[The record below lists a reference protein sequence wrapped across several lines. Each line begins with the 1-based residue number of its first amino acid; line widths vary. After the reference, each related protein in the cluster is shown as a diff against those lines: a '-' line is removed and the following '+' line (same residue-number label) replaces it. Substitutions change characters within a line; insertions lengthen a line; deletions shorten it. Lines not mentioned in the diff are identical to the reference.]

1 MSTLMEQTS
10 EKETKQLHNNYHDE
24 EIEIDLM
31 DLLRK
36 VIGIR
41 KKIYKAAGIG
51 LVIGVIVAI
60 SIPKQYTVEVA
71 LSPEMG
77 NNKGAGL
84 SGLAASFL
92 GSGVT
97 MGDGTDALNASLSAD
112 IVSSTP
118 FLLELSNMKVP
129 VSGSEEISLSSYLNE
144 ESSPWWGYVIGF
156 PGMVIGGVK
165 SLFTENEDE
174 SISSDKAS
182 RGTIELSKKEFQKIE
197 SLKRKIVAS
206 VDKKTSMTTVSVT
219 LQSPKVAAVV
229 ADSVVKKLQEYI
241 IDYRTS
247 KSKEDCLYLEKLF
260 KERQQEYYAAQRKY
274 ADYVD
279 AHDNVVLQSVRA
291 EQERLQ
297 NDMSLAYQIYSQVAN
312 QLQVSRA
319 KVQEEKP
326 VFAVVEPAVVPLKP
340 SGMGLKIYILLFV
353 FLSVSGTLVWVFF
366 GKSLLASLR
375 KELKNKE
382 IEQDK

>member
-1 MSTLMEQTS
+1 MATLIEQES
-10 EKETKQLHNNYHDE
+10 EKEIKQKQNNHPDE

-41 KKIYKAAGIG
+41 KKIYKAVGIG
-51 LVIGVIVAI
+51 LVIGVIIAI
-60 SIPKQYTVEVA
+60 SIPKQYTVEVT

-77 NNKGAGL
+77 NNKGGSL

-156 PGMVIGGVK
+156 PGMVIDGVK
-165 SLFTENEDE
+165 LLFIEDEDE
-174 SISSDKAS
+174 SVSSDEVS

-197 SLKRKIVAS
+197 SLKRKIAAS
-206 VDKKTSMTTVSVT
+206 VDKKISMTTVSVT

-229 ADSVVKKLQEYI
+229 ADSVVNKLQEYI

-260 KERQQEYYAAQRKY
+260 KERQQEYYEAQKKY
-274 ADYVD
+274 ADYMD
-279 AHDNVVLQSVRA
+279 SHDNIILQSVRTK
-291 EQERLQ
+291 QERLQ
-297 NDMSLAYQIYSQVAN
+297 NDMSLAYQVYSQVAS
-312 QLQVSRA
+312 QLQVARA

-326 VFAVVEPAVVPLKP
+326 VFAIVEPAVVPLYP
-340 SGMGLKIYILLFV
+340 SGISRKVYVLAFI
-353 FLSVSGTLVWVFF
+353 FLSVCIVIFWNLF
-366 GKSLLASLR
+366 GKDLL
-375 KELKNKE
+375 NKF
-382 IEQDK
+382 KKVCA

>member
-10 EKETKQLHNNYHDE
+10 EKETKQVYNNHNDE
-24 EIEIDLM
+24 ELEIDLM

-51 LVIGVIVAI
+51 LIIGVIVAI
-60 SIPKQYTVEVA
+60 SIPKQYTVEVT

-77 NNKGAGL
+77 NNKGGGL

-92 GSGVT
+92 GSGVS

-129 VSGSEEISLSSYLNE
+129 VSGSEEISLSFYLDE
-144 ESSPWWGYVIGF
+144 ESSPWWSYVIGF

-165 SLFTENEDE
+165 SLFIEDEDE
-174 SISSDKAS
+174 SIFSDKAS
-182 RGTIELSKKEFQKIE
+182 QGTIELSKKESQKIE
-197 SLKRKIVAS
+197 SLKKKIVAS
-206 VDKKTSMTTVSVT
+206 VDKKTSMTSVT
-219 LQSPKVAAVV
+219 ATFQDSKVAAVV

-260 KERQQEYYAAQRKY
+260 KERQQEYYEAQRKY
-274 ADYVD
+274 ADYMD
-279 AHDNVVLQSVRA
+279 SHDNIILQSVRT

-297 NDMSLAYQIYSQVAN
+297 NDMSLAYQVYSQVAG
-312 QLQVSRA
+312 QLQVARA

-326 VFAVVEPAVVPLKP
+326 VFAVVEPAVVPLYP
-340 SGMGLKIYILLFV
+340 SGTSRKVYVLVFV
-353 FLSVSGTLVWVFF
+353 FLSVCIVISWNLF
-366 GKSLLASLR
+366 GKDLLSKF
-375 KELKNKE
+375 KEVCA
-382 IEQDK
+382 

>member
-1 MSTLMEQTS
+1 MSTLMEQTT
-10 EKETKQLHNNYHDE
+10 EKEIKQQQDIHADE
-24 EIEIDLM
+24 DLEIDLM

-51 LVIGVIVAI
+51 LIIGVIVAV
-60 SIPKQYTVEVA
+60 SIPKQYTVEVT

-77 NNKGAGL
+77 NNKGGGL

-92 GSGVT
+92 GSGIS

-129 VSGSEEISLSSYLNE
+129 VSGSEEITLSSYLNE
-144 ESSPWWGYVIGF
+144 ESSPWWSYVIGL

-165 SLFTENEDE
+165 SLFIEDE
-174 SISSDKAS
+174 DETIFSDKAS
-182 RGTIELSKKEFQKIE
+182 QGAIELSKKESKKIE
-197 SLKRKIVAS
+197 TLKKMIIAS

-260 KERQQEYYAAQRKY
+260 KERQQEYYAAQKKY
-274 ADYVD
+274 ADYMD
-279 AHDNVVLQSVRA
+279 SHDNIILQSVRA

-297 NDMSLAYQIYSQVAN
+297 NDMSLAYQVYSQVAS
-312 QLQVSRA
+312 QLQVARA

-326 VFAVVEPAVVPLKP
+326 VFAVVEPAVVPLYP
-340 SGMGLKIYILLFV
+340 SGTSRKVYVLAFI
-353 FLSVSGTLVWVFF
+353 FLSVCIVISWNLF
-366 GKSLLASLR
+366 GKDFLNKF
-375 KELKNKE
+375 KEVCA
-382 IEQDK
+382 

>member
-10 EKETKQLHNNYHDE
+10 EKETKQVYNNHNDE
-24 EIEIDLM
+24 ELEIDLM

-51 LVIGVIVAI
+51 LIIGVIVAI
-60 SIPKQYTVEVA
+60 SIPKQYTVEVT

-77 NNKGAGL
+77 NNKGGGL

-92 GSGVT
+92 GSGVS

-118 FLLELSNMKVP
+118 FFLELSNMKVP
-129 VSGSEEISLSSYLNE
+129 VSGSEEISLSSYLDE
-144 ESSPWWGYVIGF
+144 ESSPWWSYVIGF

-165 SLFTENEDE
+165 SLFIEDEDE
-174 SISSDKAS
+174 SIFSDKAS
-182 RGTIELSKKEFQKIE
+182 QGTIELSKKESQKIE
-197 SLKRKIVAS
+197 SLKKKIVAS
-206 VDKKTSMTTVSVT
+206 VDKKTSMTSVT
-219 LQSPKVAAVV
+219 ATFQDSKVAAVV

-260 KERQQEYYAAQRKY
+260 KERQQEYYEAQRKY
-274 ADYVD
+274 ADYMD
-279 AHDNVVLQSVRA
+279 SHDNIILQSVRT

-297 NDMSLAYQIYSQVAN
+297 NDMSLAYQVYSQVAG
-312 QLQVSRA
+312 QLQVARA

-326 VFAVVEPAVVPLKP
+326 VFAVVEPAVVPLYP
-340 SGMGLKIYILLFV
+340 SGTSRKVYVLVFV
-353 FLSVSGTLVWVFF
+353 FLSVCIVISWNLF
-366 GKSLLASLR
+366 GKDLLSKF
-375 KELKNKE
+375 KEVCA
-382 IEQDK
+382 

>member
-10 EKETKQLHNNYHDE
+10 EKETKQLHNNHNDE

-260 KERQQEYYAAQRKY
+260 KERQQEYYEVQRKY
-274 ADYVD
+274 ADYMD
-279 AHDNVVLQSVRA
+279 SHDNIILQSVRT

-297 NDMSLAYQIYSQVAN
+297 NDMSLAYQVYSQVAG
-312 QLQVSRA
+312 QLQVARA

-326 VFAVVEPAVVPLKP
+326 VFAVVEPAVVPLEP
-340 SGMGLKIYILLFV
+340 SGTSRKIYVLAFI
-353 FLSVSGTLVWVFF
+353 FLSVCIVIFWNLF
-366 GKSLLASLR
+366 GKDFLNKF
-375 KELKNKE
+375 KEVCA
-382 IEQDK
+382 

>member
-10 EKETKQLHNNYHDE
+10 EKETKQVYNNHNDE
-24 EIEIDLM
+24 ELEIDLM

-51 LVIGVIVAI
+51 LIIGVIVAI
-60 SIPKQYTVEVA
+60 SIPKQYTVEVT

-77 NNKGAGL
+77 NNKGGGL

-92 GSGVT
+92 GSGVS

-129 VSGSEEISLSSYLNE
+129 VSGSEEISLSSYLDE
-144 ESSPWWGYVIGF
+144 ESSPWWSYVIGF

-165 SLFTENEDE
+165 SLFIEDEDE
-174 SISSDKAS
+174 SIFSDKAS
-182 RGTIELSKKEFQKIE
+182 QGTIELSKKESQKIE
-197 SLKRKIVAS
+197 SLKKKMVAS
-206 VDKKTSMTTVSVT
+206 VDKKTSMTSVT
-219 LQSPKVAAVV
+219 ATFQDSKVAAVV

-260 KERQQEYYAAQRKY
+260 KERQQEYYEAQRKY
-274 ADYVD
+274 ADYMD
-279 AHDNVVLQSVRA
+279 SHDNIILQSVRT

-297 NDMSLAYQIYSQVAN
+297 NDMSLAYQVYSQVAG
-312 QLQVSRA
+312 QLQVARA

-326 VFAVVEPAVVPLKP
+326 VFAVVEPAVVPLYP
-340 SGMGLKIYILLFV
+340 SGTSRKVYVLVFV
-353 FLSVSGTLVWVFF
+353 FLSVCIVISWNLF
-366 GKSLLASLR
+366 GKDLLSKF
-375 KELKNKE
+375 KEVCA
-382 IEQDK
+382 

>member
-10 EKETKQLHNNYHDE
+10 EKETKQVYNNHNDE
-24 EIEIDLM
+24 ELEIDLM

-51 LVIGVIVAI
+51 LIIGVIVAI
-60 SIPKQYTVEVA
+60 SIPKQYTVEVT

-77 NNKGAGL
+77 NNKGGGL

-92 GSGVT
+92 GSGVS

-118 FLLELSNMKVP
+118 FLLELSAMEIP
-129 VSGSEEISLSSYLNE
+129 VTKNEVMTLNTYLDEET
-144 ESSPWWGYVIGF
+144 SPWWSYIIGL

-165 SLFTENEDE
+165 SLFTEEDE
-174 SISSDKAS
+174 IASFDKTSQGA
-182 RGTIELSKKEFQKIE
+182 IELSKKDSKKIAT
-197 SLKRKIVAS
+197 LKKMITAS
-206 VDKKTSMTTVSVT
+206 VDKKTSMTSISVT

-241 IDYRTS
+241 IDYRTF
-247 KSKEDCLYLEKLF
+247 KAKEDCIYLEKLF
-260 KERQQEYYAAQRKY
+260 KERQQEYYAAQKKY
-274 ADYVD
+274 ADYLD
-279 AHDNVVLQSVRA
+279 SHDNLILQSVRA

-297 NDMSLAYQIYSQVAN
+297 NDMSLAYQVYSQVAG
-312 QLQVSRA
+312 QLQVARA

-326 VFAVVEPAVVPLKP
+326 VFAVVEPAVVPLET
-340 SGMGLKIYILLFV
+340 SGTSRKVYVLAFI
-353 FLSVSGTLVWVFF
+353 FLSVCIVIFWNLF
-366 GKSLLASLR
+366 GKDFLNKF
-375 KELKNKE
+375 KEVCA
-382 IEQDK
+382 

>member
-10 EKETKQLHNNYHDE
+10 EKETKQLHNNHNDE

-51 LVIGVIVAI
+51 LIIGVIVAI
-60 SIPKQYTVEVA
+60 SIPKQYTVEVT

-77 NNKGAGL
+77 NNKGGGL

-92 GSGVT
+92 GSGVS

-129 VSGSEEISLSSYLNE
+129 VSGSEEISLSSYLDE
-144 ESSPWWGYVIGF
+144 ESSPWWSYVIGF

-165 SLFTENEDE
+165 SLFIEDEDE
-174 SISSDKAS
+174 SIFSDKAS
-182 RGTIELSKKEFQKIE
+182 QGTIELSKKESQKIE
-197 SLKRKIVAS
+197 SLKKKIVAS
-206 VDKKTSMTTVSVT
+206 VDKKTSMTSVT
-219 LQSPKVAAVV
+219 ATFQDSKVAAVV

-260 KERQQEYYAAQRKY
+260 KERQQEYYEAQRKY
-274 ADYVD
+274 ADYMD
-279 AHDNVVLQSVRA
+279 SHDNIILQSVRT

-297 NDMSLAYQIYSQVAN
+297 NDMSLAYQVYSQVAG
-312 QLQVSRA
+312 QLQVARA

-326 VFAVVEPAVVPLKP
+326 VFAVVEPAVVPLYP
-340 SGMGLKIYILLFV
+340 SGTSRKVYVLVFV
-353 FLSVSGTLVWVFF
+353 FLSVCIVIFWNLF
-366 GKSLLASLR
+366 GKDFLNKF
-375 KELKNKE
+375 KEVCA
-382 IEQDK
+382 

>member
-10 EKETKQLHNNYHDE
+10 EKETKQVYNNHNDE
-24 EIEIDLM
+24 ELEIDLM

-51 LVIGVIVAI
+51 LIIGVIVAI
-60 SIPKQYTVEVA
+60 SIPKQYTVEVT

-77 NNKGAGL
+77 NNKGGGL

-92 GSGVT
+92 GSGVS

-129 VSGSEEISLSSYLNE
+129 VSGSEEISLSSYLDE
-144 ESSPWWGYVIGF
+144 ESSPWWSYVIGF

-165 SLFTENEDE
+165 SLFIEDEDE
-174 SISSDKAS
+174 SIFSDKAS
-182 RGTIELSKKEFQKIE
+182 QGTIELSKKESQKIE
-197 SLKRKIVAS
+197 SLKKKIVAS
-206 VDKKTSMTTVSVT
+206 VDKKTSMTSVT
-219 LQSPKVAAVV
+219 ATFQDSKVAAVV

-260 KERQQEYYAAQRKY
+260 KERQQEYYEAQRKY
-274 ADYVD
+274 ADYMD
-279 AHDNVVLQSVRA
+279 SHDNIILQSVRT

-297 NDMSLAYQIYSQVAN
+297 NDMSLAYQVYSQVAG
-312 QLQVSRA
+312 QLQVARA

-326 VFAVVEPAVVPLKP
+326 VFAVVEPAVVPLEP
-340 SGMGLKIYILLFV
+340 SGTSRKVYLLAFI
-353 FLSVSGTLVWVFF
+353 FLSVCIVIFWNLF
-366 GKSLLASLR
+366 GKDFLNKF
-375 KELKNKE
+375 KEVCA
-382 IEQDK
+382 

>member
-10 EKETKQLHNNYHDE
+10 EKETKQLHNNHHDE

-51 LVIGVIVAI
+51 LIIGIIVAI
-60 SIPKQYTVEVA
+60 SIPKQYTVEVT

-77 NNKGAGL
+77 NNKGGGL

-92 GSGVT
+92 GSGVS

-129 VSGSEEISLSSYLNE
+129 VSGSEKISLSSYLDE
-144 ESSPWWGYVIGF
+144 ESSPWWSYVIGF

-165 SLFTENEDE
+165 SLFIEDEDE
-174 SISSDKAS
+174 SIFLDKAS
-182 RGTIELSKKEFQKIE
+182 QGTIELSKKESQKIE
-197 SLKRKIVAS
+197 SLKKKIVAS
-206 VDKKTSMTTVSVT
+206 VDKKTSMTSVT
-219 LQSPKVAAVV
+219 ATFQDSKVAAVV

-260 KERQQEYYAAQRKY
+260 KERQQEYYVAQKKY
-274 ADYVD
+274 ADYMD
-279 AHDNVVLQSVRA
+279 SHDNIILQSVRT

-297 NDMSLAYQIYSQVAN
+297 NDMSLAYQVYSQVAS
-312 QLQVSRA
+312 QLQVARA

-326 VFAVVEPAVVPLKP
+326 VFAVVEPAVVPLYP
-340 SGMGLKIYILLFV
+340 SGTSRKVYVLVFV
-353 FLSVSGTLVWVFF
+353 FLSVCIVIFWNLF
-366 GKSLLASLR
+366 GKDFLNKF
-375 KELKNKE
+375 KEVCA
-382 IEQDK
+382 

>member
-10 EKETKQLHNNYHDE
+10 EKETKQVYNNHNDE
-24 EIEIDLM
+24 ELEIDLM

-51 LVIGVIVAI
+51 LIIGVIVAI
-60 SIPKQYTVEVA
+60 SIPKQYTVEVT

-77 NNKGAGL
+77 NNKGGGL

-118 FLLELSNMKVP
+118 FLLELSAMEIPVTKNKVMTLNTYLD
-129 VSGSEEISLSSYLNE
+129 EET
-144 ESSPWWGYVIGF
+144 SPWWGYVIGF

-165 SLFTENEDE
+165 SLFTEEDE
-174 SISSDKAS
+174 ITSFDKTSQGA
-182 RGTIELSKKEFQKIE
+182 IELSKKESKKIAT
-197 SLKRKIVAS
+197 LKKMITAS
-206 VDKKTSMTTVSVT
+206 VDKKTSMTSVT
-219 LQSPKVAAVV
+219 ATFQAPKVAAVV

-241 IDYRTS
+241 IDYRTF
-247 KSKEDCLYLEKLF
+247 KAKEDCIYLEKLF
-260 KERQQEYYAAQRKY
+260 KERQQEYYAAQKKY
-274 ADYVD
+274 ADYLD
-279 AHDNVVLQSVRA
+279 SHDNLILQSVRA

-297 NDMSLAYQIYSQVAN
+297 NDMSLAYQVYSQVAG
-312 QLQVSRA
+312 QLQVARA

-326 VFAVVEPAVVPLKP
+326 VFAVVEPAVVPLEP
-340 SGMGLKIYILLFV
+340 SGTSRKVYVLAFI
-353 FLSVSGTLVWVFF
+353 FLSVCIVIFWNLF
-366 GKSLLASLR
+366 GKDFLNKF
-375 KELKNKE
+375 KEVCA
-382 IEQDK
+382 

>member
-10 EKETKQLHNNYHDE
+10 EKETKQLHNNHNDE
-24 EIEIDLM
+24 ELEIDLM

-36 VIGIR
+36 IIGIR

-51 LVIGVIVAI
+51 LIIGVIVAI
-60 SIPKQYTVEVA
+60 SIPKQYTVEVI

-77 NNKGAGL
+77 NNKGGGL

-92 GSGVT
+92 GSGVS

-182 RGTIELSKKEFQKIE
+182 RGTIELSKKESQKIE
-197 SLKRKIVAS
+197 SLKRKIAAS

-260 KERQQEYYAAQRKY
+260 KERQQEYYEAQRKY
-274 ADYVD
+274 ADYMD
-279 AHDNVVLQSVRA
+279 SHDNIILQSVRT

-297 NDMSLAYQIYSQVAN
+297 NDMSLAYQVYSQVAS
-312 QLQVSRA
+312 QLQVARA

-326 VFAVVEPAVVPLKP
+326 VFAVVEPAVVPLEP
-340 SGMGLKIYILLFV
+340 SGTSRKVYVLAFI
-353 FLSVSGTLVWVFF
+353 FLSVCIVIFWNLF
-366 GKSLLASLR
+366 GKDFLNKF
-375 KELKNKE
+375 KEVCA
-382 IEQDK
+382 

>member
-10 EKETKQLHNNYHDE
+10 EKETKQVYNNHNDE
-24 EIEIDLM
+24 ELEIDLM

-51 LVIGVIVAI
+51 LIIGVIVAI
-60 SIPKQYTVEVA
+60 SIPKQYTVEVT
-71 LSPEMG
+71 LSQEMG
-77 NNKGAGL
+77 NNKGGGL

-92 GSGVT
+92 GSGVS

-129 VSGSEEISLSSYLNE
+129 VSGSEEISLSSYLDE
-144 ESSPWWGYVIGF
+144 ESSPWWSYVIGF

-165 SLFTENEDE
+165 SLFIEDEDE
-174 SISSDKAS
+174 SIFSDKAS
-182 RGTIELSKKEFQKIE
+182 QGTIELSKKESQKIE
-197 SLKRKIVAS
+197 SLKKKIVAS
-206 VDKKTSMTTVSVT
+206 VDKKTSMTSVT
-219 LQSPKVAAVV
+219 ATFQDSKVAAVV

-260 KERQQEYYAAQRKY
+260 KERQQEYYEAQRKY
-274 ADYVD
+274 ADYMD
-279 AHDNVVLQSVRA
+279 SHDNIILQSVRT

-297 NDMSLAYQIYSQVAN
+297 NDMSLAYQVYSQVAG
-312 QLQVSRA
+312 QLQVARA

-326 VFAVVEPAVVPLKP
+326 VFAVVEPAVVPLYP
-340 SGMGLKIYILLFV
+340 SGTSRKVYVLVFV
-353 FLSVSGTLVWVFF
+353 FLSVCIVISWNLF
-366 GKSLLASLR
+366 GKDLLSKF
-375 KELKNKE
+375 KEVCA
-382 IEQDK
+382 

>member
-10 EKETKQLHNNYHDE
+10 EKETKQVYNNHNDE
-24 EIEIDLM
+24 ELEIDLM

-51 LVIGVIVAI
+51 LIIGVIVAI
-60 SIPKQYTVEVA
+60 SIPKQYTVEVT

-77 NNKGAGL
+77 NNKGGGL

-92 GSGVT
+92 GSGVS

-129 VSGSEEISLSSYLNE
+129 VSGSEEISLSSYLDE
-144 ESSPWWGYVIGF
+144 ESSPWWSYVIGF

-165 SLFTENEDE
+165 SLFIEDEDE
-174 SISSDKAS
+174 SIFSDKAS
-182 RGTIELSKKEFQKIE
+182 QGTIELSKKESQKIE
-197 SLKRKIVAS
+197 SLKKKIVAS
-206 VDKKTSMTTVSVT
+206 VDKKTSMTSVT
-219 LQSPKVAAVV
+219 ATFQDSKVAAVV

-260 KERQQEYYAAQRKY
+260 KERQQEYYEAQRKY
-274 ADYVD
+274 ADYMD
-279 AHDNVVLQSVRA
+279 SHDNIILQSVRT

-297 NDMSLAYQIYSQVAN
+297 NDMSLAYQVYSQVAG
-312 QLQVSRA
+312 QLQVARA

-326 VFAVVEPAVVPLKP
+326 VFAVVEPAVVPLYP
-340 SGMGLKIYILLFV
+340 SGTSRKVYVLAFI
-353 FLSVSGTLVWVFF
+353 FLSVCIVISWNLF
-366 GKSLLASLR
+366 GKDLLSKF
-375 KELKNKE
+375 KEVCA
-382 IEQDK
+382 

>member
-165 SLFTENEDE
+165 SLFTANEDE
-174 SISSDKAS
+174 SISPDKAS
-182 RGTIELSKKEFQKIE
+182 LGTIELSKKESQKIE
-197 SLKRKIVAS
+197 SLKRKITAS

-260 KERQQEYYAAQRKY
+260 KERQQEYYEVQRKY
-274 ADYVD
+274 ADYMD
-279 AHDNVVLQSVRA
+279 SHDNIILQSVRT

-297 NDMSLAYQIYSQVAN
+297 NDMSLAYQVYSQVAG
-312 QLQVSRA
+312 QLQVARA

-326 VFAVVEPAVVPLKP
+326 VFAVVEPAVVPLEP
-340 SGMGLKIYILLFV
+340 SGTSRKVYVLAFI
-353 FLSVSGTLVWVFF
+353 FLSVCIVIFWNLF
-366 GKSLLASLR
+366 GKDFLNKF
-375 KELKNKE
+375 KEVCA
-382 IEQDK
+382 

>member
-10 EKETKQLHNNYHDE
+10 EKETKQLHNNHNDE

-51 LVIGVIVAI
+51 LVIGIIVAI
-60 SIPKQYTVEVA
+60 SIPKQYTVEVT

-77 NNKGAGL
+77 NNKGGGL

-118 FLLELSNMKVP
+118 FLLELSAM
-129 VSGSEEISLSSYLNE
+129 EIPISKNEVMTLSIYLDE
-144 ESSPWWGYVIGF
+144 ESSPWWSYVIGF

-165 SLFTENEDE
+165 SLFTGGDKP
-174 SISSDKAS
+174 ISYDKAS
-182 RGTIELSKKEFQKIE
+182 QGAIELSKKELKKIE
-197 SLKRKIVAS
+197 TLKKMISAS
-206 VDKKTSMTTVSVT
+206 VDKKTSMTSVAVT
-219 LQSPKVAAVV
+219 FQTPRVAAVV
-229 ADSVVKKLQEYI
+229 ADSVVKKLQEHI

-247 KSKEDCLYLEKLF
+247 KAKEDCGYLEKLF
-260 KERQQEYYAAQRKY
+260 KERQQEYYAAQQKY
-274 ADYVD
+274 ADYLD
-279 AHDNVVLQSVRA
+279 SHDNIILQSVRA

-297 NDMSLAYQIYSQVAN
+297 NDMSLAYQVYSQVAS
-312 QLQVSRA
+312 QLQVARA

-326 VFAVVEPAVVPLKP
+326 VFAVVEPAVVPLEP
-340 SGMGLKIYILLFV
+340 SGTSRKVYVLVFI
-353 FLSVSGTLVWVFF
+353 FLSVCIVIFWNLF
-366 GKSLLASLR
+366 GKDFLNKF
-375 KELKNKE
+375 KEVCA
-382 IEQDK
+382 